1 MHVQIGQWRQQHPLG
16 LAQVANHAGDA
27 TVPNH
32 DVARVGF
39 EGYAHVSEHLFAGFP
54 ISRSA
59 HSLPRH
65 VIDVVNC
72 SAASGI
78 NMELRLCKVAV
89 AGSLA
94 LFALLCGIDN
104 VMDYE
109 SNFMFVSHVLSMDTT
124 FSGNSLRSRA
134 ITEPALWR
142 LGYAVIIGAELV
154 VGACYLG
161 SAVQMLRRLNTS
173 AARFNDAKRL
183 FHVATALAFLL
194 WFTGFMAVAGEWFQ
208 MWQSTQW
215 NGQEPA
221 FRFYITSLVAAIFVG
236 RDEAG

>member
-1 MHVQIGQWRQQHPLG
+1 
-16 LAQVANHAGDA
+16 
-27 TVPNH
+27 
-32 DVARVGF
+32 
-39 EGYAHVSEHLFAGFP
+39 
-54 ISRSA
+54 
-59 HSLPRH
+59 
-65 VIDVVNC
+65 
-72 SAASGI
+72 
-78 NMELRLCKVAV
+78 MELRFCKVAI

-104 VMDYE
+104 VLDYDT
-109 SNFMFVSHVLSMDTT
+109 NFMFVGHVFSMDTT
-124 FSGNSLRSRA
+124 FSGNSLRTRA

-142 LGYAVIIGAELV
+142 WGYALIIGTELL

-161 SAVQMLRRLNTS
+161 AAVQMTRRLRAS
-173 AARFNDAKRL
+173 GARFDDAKRL
-183 FHVATALAFLL
+183 FHVATGLAFLL

-221 FRFYITSLVAAIFVG
+221 FRFYITALVAAIFVG